1 MITEQQPGTYHRP
14 ELFEILDLVDKTKT
28 EDEAVEVLQKF
39 GKQYTSVTDYL
50 RCVFDDRI
58 QFLLPE
64 GKPPYAPADP
74 NRGLPSTWHKEHM
87 NLRYFV
93 KMGVSDDV
101 GQVKRES
108 LFIRTLES
116 VHPEDALILC
126 KMIEKK
132 TTSKKLTREV
142 VDKAFPNLCG

>member
-1 MITEQQPGTYHRP
+1 MITELQQDNFRRI
-14 ELFEILDLVDKTKT
+14 ELFEILDQIDKSKT
-28 EDEAVEVLQKF
+28 EEETVSILQKF
-39 GKQYTSVTDYL
+39 GSQYTSVKDYL
-50 RCVFDDRI
+50 RCVFDKRI

-64 GKPPYAPADP
+64 GKPPYRPADP
-74 NRGLPSTWHKEHM
+74 NGVPSTWHKEHL

-132 TTSKKLTREV
+132 TTVKKLTKELV
-142 VDKAFPNLCG
+142 NKVFPNLCE